1 MGDAYFNKY
10 DDINLGFLFTYE
22 DGKIDIQSAIE
33 GEGID
38 CRK

>member
-22 DGKIDIQSAIE
+22 DGKIDIQSA
-33 GEGID
+33 
-38 CRK
+38 